1 VFNVG
6 DYILLTDS
14 RQSKQTS
21 SRISDKETR
30 RMAEVYK
37 DFSAQEK
44 EDRYIQLLHPCSVTS
59 KSSHSGAIIPPM
71 SLAYLASTLRGAGYP
86 VKIIEAQGDAVFNF
100 RLSECGRY
108 NIQGLTT
115 EEIFERIDPETHVLG
130 ISLLFSYEWLVQREL
145 IKAIKVKFPQIIIV
159 AGGEHPT
166 ALPEYV
172 LRDCP
177 EIDFVVSGEGEFTF
191 LQLVS
196 SLFYSKEFQ
205 SIPGVSFVN
214 EEDQFI
220 SNGLSNRIAHVDDIP
235 RPAWDL
241 CKVENYF
248 QPNWSMGISSGRNM
262 PINAT
267 RGCPYQC
274 TFCSS
279 PTMWTTRYIMRNPVE
294 VADEFENLVKKYG
307 ANNIDFVDLTA
318 IVRKDWT
325 LAFCDEL
332 KRRNLKTFWQLPSGT
347 RSEALDEE
355 VLQALYDT
363 GCRLITYAPESASEE
378 TLRQI
383 KKKVK
388 IDRLVKSIRTANK
401 IGHTTKVN
409 IVIGFPDDTLTSI
422 LKSAWFVFKM
432 AIYGSEDCV
441 ITKFSP
447 YPGSELYRRLR
458 NENKI
463 PPPDDNYIHSLA
475 GFMDFTKTESY
486 CTHVG
491 GKTLTFITVTM
502 HAFFY
507 SVAYLTHPKR
517 IIRAIRNL
525 AKKRFEPSNV
535 FEQRLYDVYMRERY
549 FAAKIKLSSKSLSC

>member
-1 VFNVG
+1 MNNT
-6 DYILLTDS
+6 LLTDS
-14 RQSKQTS
+14 KKSKQTTSWVS
-21 SRISDKETR
+21 SKETR
-30 RMAEVYK
+30 RVAEIYK
-37 DFSAQEK
+37 DFSAQKNEN
-44 EDRYIQLLHPCSVTS
+44 RNIQLLHPCSVTS
-59 KSSHSGAIIPPM
+59 RSSHSGAILPPL
-71 SLAYLASTLRGAGYP
+71 SLAYLAATLRDADYP
-86 VKIIEAQGDAVFNF
+86 VKIIEAQGDAIFNI
-100 RLSECGRY
+100 RLSECGDY
-108 NIQGLTT
+108 NIQGLST
-115 EEIFERIDPETHVLG
+115 EEILGRIQPETHIIG
-130 ISLLFSYEWLVQREL
+130 ISLLFSYEWLIQREL
-145 IKAIKVKFPQIIIV
+145 IKSIKVRFPKIIIV

-205 SIPGVSFVN
+205 SIPGVSFIN
-214 EEDQFI
+214 EKDQFI

-241 CKVENYF
+241 CNVENYF
-248 QPNWSMGISSGRNM
+248 QPNWSMGIGLGRNM

-279 PTMWTTRYIMRNPVE
+279 PTMWTTRYIMRDPVD
-294 VADEFENLVKKYG
+294 VADEFECLVKNYG

-332 KRRNLKTFWQLPSGT
+332 KRRNLKIPWQLPSGT

-383 KKKVK
+383 KKKIK
-388 IDRLVKSIRTANK
+388 IDRLVESIRTANK

-409 IVIGFPDDTLTSI
+409 IVIGFPDDTLASI
-422 LKSAWFVFKM
+422 LKSAWFTVKM
-432 AIYGSEDCV
+432 ALYGSEDCTF
-441 ITKFSP
+441 TKFSP

-458 NENKI
+458 DENKV
-463 PPPDDNYIHSLA
+463 PPPSDGYIRSLA
-475 GFMDFTKTESY
+475 GFMDFTKTEAY
-486 CTHVG
+486 CNQVSGRTLAF
-491 GKTLTFITVTM
+491 LTFVM
-502 HAFFY
+502 HGVFY

-517 IIRAIRNL
+517 IFRVIGNL
-525 AKKRFEPSNV
+525 TKKRFKPSNV
-535 FEQRLYDVYMRERY
+535 LEQRLYDVLMREKY
-549 FAAKIKLSSKSLSC
+549 FNTKTKLRSQVTHCD

>member
-1 VFNVG
+1 M
-6 DYILLTDS
+6 DS
-14 RQSKQTS
+14 TLPINSMHRKQSTS
-21 SRISDKETR
+21 SVLDKENR

-37 DFSAQEK
+37 DFSAQKK

-59 KSSHSGAIIPPM
+59 KSSHSGAILPPI
-71 SLAYLASTLRGAGYP
+71 SLAYLAATLRGAGYP
-86 VKIIEAQGDAVFNF
+86 VKIIEAQGDDIFNI
-100 RLSECGRY
+100 RLSECGDY
-108 NIQGLTT
+108 NIQGLST
-115 EEIFERIDPETHVLG
+115 EEILLRIKPETKILG
-130 ISLLFSYEWLVQREL
+130 VTLLYSYEWLIQRDV
-145 IKAIKVKFPQIIIV
+145 IKAIKARFPKIIIV
-159 AGGEHPT
+159 VGGEHPT

-177 EIDFVVSGEGEFTF
+177 EVDFIVSGEGEFTF

-196 SLFYSKEFQ
+196 SIFYSKEFR
-205 SIPGVSFVN
+205 SILGISYIN
-214 EEDQFI
+214 KKGQFS
-220 SNGLSNRIAHVDDIP
+220 SNGLSSRIAHIDDIP

-241 CKVENYF
+241 CNVENYF
-248 QPNWSMGISSGRNM
+248 QPNWSMGIGLGRNM

-279 PTMWTTRYIMRNPVE
+279 PTMWTTRYIMRDPVE
-294 VADEFENLVKKYG
+294 VADEFEYLVRQYG

-318 IVRKDWT
+318 IVRKDWA
-325 LAFCDEL
+325 LSFCKEL
-332 KRRNLKTFWQLPSGT
+332 KQKDLKVSWQLPSGT
-347 RSEALDEE
+347 RSEALDKE

-388 IDRLVKSIRTANK
+388 IDRLVKSIRAANK

-422 LKSAWFVFKM
+422 LKSAWFAVKM
-432 AIYGSEDCV
+432 ALYGSEDCTF
-441 ITKFSP
+441 TKFSP

-458 NENKI
+458 DENKI
-463 PPPDDNYIHSLA
+463 PPPSDDYIRSLA
-475 GFMDFTKTESY
+475 GFMDFTKAESY
-486 CTHVG
+486 CNRVNG
-491 GKTLTFITVTM
+491 RVLTFLAFAM
-502 HAFFY
+502 HGVFY

-517 IIRAIRNL
+517 IFRTIRNL
-525 AKKRFEPSNV
+525 TKNHFEPSNV
-535 FEQRLYDVYMRERY
+535 LEQRLFDVFTRE
-549 FAAKIKLSSKSLSC
+549 KLKSN

>member
-1 VFNVG
+1 MNSNLS
-6 DYILLTDS
+6 IDS
-14 RQSKQTS
+14 KQSKQTTS
-21 SRISDKETR
+21 WISDKETR
-30 RMAEVYK
+30 RIAEVYK
-37 DFSAQEK
+37 DFSAQKNEN
-44 EDRYIQLLHPCSVTS
+44 RNIQLLHPCSVTS
-59 KSSHSGAIIPPM
+59 RSSHSGAILPPL
-71 SLAYLASTLRGAGYP
+71 SLAYLAATLRGAGYL
-86 VKIIEAQGDAVFNF
+86 VKIIEGQGDAVFNI
-100 RLSECGRY
+100 RLSECGDY

-115 EEIFERIDPETHVLG
+115 EEILERIEPETYVIG

-145 IKAIKVKFPQIIIV
+145 IKAIKTRFPKIIIV
-159 AGGEHPT
+159 AGGEHAT

-177 EIDFVVSGEGEFTF
+177 EVDFVVSGEGEFTF

-196 SLFYSKEFQ
+196 CIFYSREYR
-205 SIPGVSFVN
+205 SLPGVSYIDG
-214 EEDQFI
+214 EDEFI
-220 SNGLSNRIAHVDDIP
+220 SNGLSNRIAHIDDIP
-235 RPAWDL
+235 KPAWDL
-241 CKVENYF
+241 CNVENYF
-248 QPNWSMGISSGRNM
+248 QPNWSMGIGLGRNM

-279 PTMWTTRYIMRNPVE
+279 PTMWTTRYIMRDPVD
-294 VADEFENLVKKYG
+294 VADEFEHLVKRYG

-318 IVRKDWT
+318 IVRKDWA
-325 LAFCDEL
+325 LSFCKEL
-332 KRRNLKTFWQLPSGT
+332 KQRSLKIPWQLPSGT

-383 KKKVK
+383 KKKIK

-409 IVIGFPDDTLTSI
+409 IVIGFPDDTLASI
-422 LKSAWFVFKM
+422 LKSAWFAVKM
-432 AIYGSEDCV
+432 AIYGSEDCTF
-441 ITKFSP
+441 TKFSP

-463 PPPDDNYIHSLA
+463 PPPSDDYIRSLA
-475 GFMDFTKTESY
+475 GFMDFTKIESY
-486 CTHVG
+486 CNQVSG
-491 GKTLTFITVTM
+491 RTLTFLAFAM
-502 HAFFY
+502 HGVFY

-517 IIRAIRNL
+517 IFRAIGNL

-535 FEQRLYDVYMRERY
+535 FEQRLYDIFMRE
-549 FAAKIKLSSKSLSC
+549 KLKPN